1 MRVVAGCAVASSPLP
16 SSSSSP
22 WRDPGGQPGVGKAM
36 GLPQRCPGTL
46 RGTFPPGYHRG
57 WPTPTYGPMNYAA
70 GVIRWF
76 CCLNGITPGVPT
88 EDSLRN
94 RITKVIFMQRW
105 KYLKAKDNWGWG
117 EITSSCIWRGKVKC
131 KGWWLSV
138 RAFLSLA
145 LCRGGRGCF
154 SINSKENKYFSLLSS
169 RAVKYRCLCVV
180 GKHVWNYIW
189 IFRDSLYLHSHRMP
203 FV

>member
-16 SSSSSP
+16 SSSSSSSP
-22 WRDPGGQPGVGKAM
+22 RQDPGGPTWRWQSHGAAPA
-36 GLPQRCPGTL
+36 LPRD
-46 RGTFPPGYHRG
+46 PPGHIPTPCSNGYHGG

-76 CCLNGITPGVPT
+76 CGLNGITPGVPT

-154 SINSKENKYFSLLSS
+154 SINSKENKYFSLPPS

-189 IFRDSLYLHSHRMP
+189 IFRDSV
-203 FV
+203 FA